1 MDDTSGASAS
11 ASASTSASVSP
22 PSVKSDMRK
31 YVYFEKSAELN
42 KAKCSLCPK
51 LLSYR
56 GGTSDLREHLLTQ
69 HPLNCKP
76 KASSKKRATLCTVY
90 TCKPRRFGT
99 FKGYV
104 NEGSKEKMLPSS
116 QP

>member
-1 MDDTSGASAS
+1 MDDTSSASAS
-11 ASASTSASVSP
+11 ASASTSVSP
-22 PSVKSDMRK
+22 PSVKSDVWK

-42 KAKCSLCPK
+42 KVKCSLCPK

-56 GGTSDLREHLLTQ
+56 GGTSDLQEHLLTQ

-76 KASSKKRATLCTVY
+76 KASSKEQATLYTVY
-90 TCKPRRFGT
+90 TCKPQRFDT
-99 FKGYV
+99 FEGYV